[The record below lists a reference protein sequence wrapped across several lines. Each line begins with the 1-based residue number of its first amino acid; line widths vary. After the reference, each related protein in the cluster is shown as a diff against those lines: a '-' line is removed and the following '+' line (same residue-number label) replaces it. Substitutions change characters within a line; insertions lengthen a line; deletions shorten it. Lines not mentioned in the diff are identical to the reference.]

1 MVRVRV
7 FMVETS
13 GLRLGALS
21 ELPVSCLWN
30 WAQSPQTAPSR
41 GIHRLLEAGAQR
53 GRSHLFPYR
62 HLLRRP
68 VLHGE
73 RRTDRPPTGAAAGPT
88 AAPEGTSPP
97 GRERPVPVEEPSR
110 VERKG
115 QIAVRR
121 LKWIIALPV
130 VALLLV
136 TAGTWTYI
144 HVLSSDAPARLTLGG
159 AVTDNVP
166 ATTATTAG
174 GGAVSAAPASFDGT
188 WTATTGTQVET
199 AAVSIDLGSVTS
211 DRSQRDG
218 QFRNRIMD
226 VTRYPTATFTLTQPI
241 DLGTLPADGATI
253 TVPATGDLTLHG
265 TKRAITTTL
274 SARRTGGRIEVNGTI
289 PVTFADYNI
298 PNPSFGPA
306 QTEDHG
312 DIEFLIA
319 FAKSNT

>member
-1 MVRVRV
+1 M
-7 FMVETS
+7 
-13 GLRLGALS
+13 
-21 ELPVSCLWN
+21 
-30 WAQSPQTAPSR
+30 
-41 GIHRLLEAGAQR
+41 
-53 GRSHLFPYR
+53 
-62 HLLRRP
+62 
-68 VLHGE
+68 
-73 RRTDRPPTGAAAGPT
+73 
-88 AAPEGTSPP
+88 
-97 GRERPVPVEEPSR
+97 
-110 VERKG
+110 
-115 QIAVRR
+115 RR

-188 WTATTGTQVET
+188 WTATTGSQAGYRVKELLFGQSAEAVGRTGNVDGALTLSGTKVET